1 MVNQAKC
8 KNLAQDQMQ
17 EFGLKTKM
25 QEFGLKTRVRSKTG
39 SKGTLEY
46 LRTQQLSGKAVAKVI
61 HAFGR
66 ASVYQSRAFIIDPF
80 LGAGGSM
87 VAAHLCGCWLG
98 KEMYNKIKTDSLGTG
113 LPTLGMLTTDE
124 DVDNKERA

>member
-1 MVNQAKC
+1 MAGLWQLVNDIPSLKVPG
-8 KNLAQDQMQ
+8 Q
-17 EFGLKTKM
+17 E
-25 QEFGLKTRVRSKTG
+25 RVRSKTG

-98 KEMYNKIKTDSLGTG
+98 KEMYNKIQTDSLGTG
-113 LPTLGMLTTDE
+113 LPTLDMLTTDE